1 MSELMY
7 VITGATGH
15 IGNNIL
21 RFLLS
26 KNLSV
31 HALVR
36 KMDPSLEGLSA
47 KISISSMFDYSF
59 LDASIQENDIII
71 HCAAYIDLLNN
82 HRMQTFRTNV
92 GLTKLLLDI
101 ARKKK
106 CRFVYL
112 SSVDVIPKNKRGW
125 VTEPLYIETKHKKSY
140 YKTSKAIATNLVLQ
154 AINDGLNGIVLYPS
168 AVVGVHDYKP
178 SAAGREILN
187 VVRHKVCFSLHGG
200 YNFIDVSDVS
210 KAVYQAAISNINNH
224 IILSGHEITIR
235 ELYEKIESITKSPK
249 WIIPLPI
256 FLVRL
261 AIMFSKS
268 YSQMMITTIQ
278 ENYHYQ
284 NQKMIDLLHVTPRPI
299 DETLTDTIEW
309 LTLHHPK
316 K

>member
-1 MSELMY
+1 MY

-15 IGNNIL
+15 IGNNVL
-21 RFLLS
+21 RYLLS
-26 KNLSV
+26 KDLSV

-36 KMDPSLEGLSA
+36 KIDHSLEGLQA
-47 KISISSMFDYSF
+47 KFSTSLIFDYSF
-59 LDASIQENDIII
+59 LDESIQENDIII

-92 GLTKLLLDI
+92 GLTKMLIEI
-101 ARKKK
+101 AKKKK
-106 CRFVYL
+106 CRFVYI
-112 SSVDVIPKNKRGW
+112 SSVDVIPKHKRGW
-125 VTEPLYIETKHKKSY
+125 VTEPLYIETKHAKSY
-140 YKTSKAIATNLVLQ
+140 YKTSKAIATNLVLE
-154 AINDGLNGIVLYPS
+154 AIKDGLNGIVLYPS

-200 YNFIDVSDVS
+200 YNFIDVLDVS
-210 KAVYQAAISNINNH
+210 KAVYQAAISNINDH

-278 ENYHYQ
+278 ENYHYK
-284 NQKMIDLLHVTPRPI
+284 NQKMIDILHVIPTPI
-299 DETLTDTIEW
+299 DQTLKDNIDW
-309 LTLHHPK
+309 LTINHPK